1 MCRMAATPVPAGA
14 CPQCGADV
22 QPPAARCWLCGW
34 SNAALTTGHAAA
46 SGSVLAASPREP
58 APFQFSISGL
68 LIVTTVVAVGL
79 GAFRVAPGLAVLLV
93 IVFVVGVGPTI
104 IRARV
109 VRSRGSTS
117 SDQQAGSQWIYAYV
131 ESFAITAAAITAG
144 VIACGMVAFVALFVA
159 CAAMPGQS
167 RGLETVALILLFASP
182 VVGLIVT
189 GIIYWAGWPRPPAHG

>member
-1 MCRMAATPVPAGA
+1 
-14 CPQCGADV
+14 
-22 QPPAARCWLCGW
+22 
-34 SNAALTTGHAAA
+34 
-46 SGSVLAASPREP
+46 
-58 APFQFSISGL
+58 

-109 VRSRGSTS
+109 VRSRGSAS
-117 SDQQAGSQWIYAYV
+117 SGQQAGSQWIYAYV

-144 VIACGMVAFVALFVA
+144 VVACGMVAFVALFVA

-167 RGLETVALILLFASP
+167 RGLETMALILLFASP

-189 GIIYWAGWPRPPAHG
+189 GIIYWAGWPRPPARG